1 LKDIDVS
8 VRGMHCAACAA
19 GIEKGLKKLDGV
31 AEAAVNLLLER
42 AHVVYDETKTDE
54 EAILGAIRSL
64 GFDAS
69 LKTQTVSVGIG
80 SMHCAACAASVE
92 KALRALKG
100 VASAE
105 VNLATETAT
114 IEYDAALVHPSEFG
128 PVVEHLGFTVRDLR
142 ARDYAEKAEEEKQL
156 ELARARRRLWVSGV
170 FSAILLYIAMGPM
183 IGLPVPAALDHMRA
197 PLAASVVQL
206 VLCIPVIAAGFG
218 FYTRGFGALWR
229 LSPNMDS
236 LVALGTLAAFCYSA
250 VTIVELSMGIHASAE
265 VYFESVGVIITL
277 IMLGKYLEA
286 RAKGRTGRAVRKLM
300 ELTPK
305 TASLLRNGEEIKVP
319 VETVQAG
326 DRLLVR
332 RGERVPVDG
341 VIVRGSTWTDE
352 SLVTG
357 ESMPVEKGEGDEVIG
372 ATINTS
378 GVIEIQ
384 AKKVGR
390 ETLIAQII
398 DMVEKAQGSKAPIA
412 KLADVVAGRFVPA
425 VLGVAF
431 TAAAAWLIGGAEV
444 GFALEKFVAVLVIA
458 CPCALGLATPTAIMV
473 GMGKGAQLGV
483 LFKDS
488 TALER
493 MHHIQSILFDKTGT
507 VTMGRMSVVD
517 VVPVDGWDE
526 AGLLKA
532 AASAEKASE
541 HPLSAAVAE
550 RAKQAGIAPDEVRDF
565 TAVAGQGVR
574 ALWQEREVLV
584 GNRRM
589 MEAHEIDSG
598 GDLETKARTLQ
609 ERGCTVLFVA
619 VDAAPA
625 GLIAIEDQI
634 KENSAKAIAVI
645 REMGVTPMLVTG
657 DNRLAAQAVAARVG
671 IEEVQSEVLPGDKAH
686 VVEELQEQGR
696 VVAMVGDGV
705 NDAPAL
711 AQADIGIAVGSGTD
725 IAMEAADVVLV
736 KGDILHVARALR
748 LSKRTLR
755 IIRQNLFWAFGYNVV
770 CIPVA
775 AGLLQLFGGIG
786 LNPMIAAAAMSLSS
800 VSVVTNALRLSRF
813 EPGI

>member
-1 LKDIDVS
+1 MKDIHVS
-8 VRGMHCAACAA
+8 IQGMHCAACAA
-19 GIEKGLKKLDGV
+19 GIEKGLKKLGGV
-31 AEAAVNLLLER
+31 EEAAVNLLQEQ
-42 AHVVYDETKTDE
+42 AHVVFDEAQTDET
-54 EAILGAIRSL
+54 AILHTIRSL

-69 LKTQTVSVGIG
+69 LHTQAVSFGIRG
-80 SMHCAACAASVE
+80 MHCAACSASVE
-92 KALRALKG
+92 KALRAMKG
-100 VASAE
+100 VVSAQ
-105 VNLATETAT
+105 VNLATETAAV
-114 IEYDAALVHPSEFG
+114 EYDAGLVHPSEFE
-128 PVVEHLGFTVRDLR
+128 PVVKHLGFTVQNLE
-142 ARDYAEKAEEEKQL
+142 AEDYAEKVEEEKQL
-156 ELARARRRLWVSGV
+156 ELARARKRLWVSGV
-170 FSAILLYIAMGPM
+170 FSVLLLYLAMGPM
-183 IGLPVPAALDHMRA
+183 IGLPVPAVADRMRA
-197 PLAASVVQL
+197 PLVAAVVQL
-206 VLCIPVIAAGFG
+206 VLCIPVIVAGFG
-218 FYTRGFGALWR
+218 FYTRGFGALFR

-236 LVALGTLAAFCYSA
+236 LVALGTLAAFGYSA
-250 VTIVELSMGIHASAE
+250 VTVVGLMTGAAMSAE

-277 IMLGKYLEA
+277 VMLGKYLEA

-300 ELTPK
+300 ELSPK
-305 TASLLRNGEEIKVP
+305 TASLLRNGEEVRVP

-332 RGERVPVDG
+332 RGERIPVDG
-341 VIVRGSTWTDE
+341 VIVKGTTWTDE

-357 ESMPVEKGEGDEVIG
+357 ESVPVEKGEGDAVIG

-378 GVIEIQ
+378 GVIEMR
-384 AKKVGR
+384 ADRVGR
-390 ETLIAQII
+390 DTLIAQII
-398 DMVEKAQGSKAPIA
+398 AMVEKAQGSKAPIA

-425 VLGVAF
+425 VLSIALVA
-431 TAAAAWLIGGAEV
+431 AIAWLIGGAAI

-473 GMGKGAQLGV
+473 GMGKGAQMGV
-483 LFKDS
+483 LFKNS

-517 VVPVDGWDE
+517 VVPAAGWDE
-526 AGLLKA
+526 AALLQA

-541 HPLSAAVAE
+541 HPLSIAVVE
-550 RAKQAGIAPDEVRDF
+550 RAKQAGIAPEPVGDF

-574 ALWQEREVLV
+574 ALWREREVLI

-589 MEAHEIDSG
+589 MEAHGIDSG

-625 GLIAIEDQI
+625 GLVAIEDQI
-634 KENSAKAIAVI
+634 KENSAKAVAAI

-657 DNRLAAQAVAARVG
+657 DNRLAAQAVAERVG
-671 IEEVQSEVLPGDKAH
+671 IEEVQSEVLPGDKAR
-686 VVEELQEQGR
+686 VVEELQAKGR

-755 IIRQNLFWAFGYNVV
+755 IIKQNLFWAFGYNVV

-775 AGLLQLFGGIG
+775 AGVLQLFGGIG